1 MQQLIMCWKSLV
13 ARSLMLAA
21 LAAGRGER
29 MTAVAATRCSR
40 QPIGQRRGSGL
51 EWPDAQTSQ
60 VPYFSVV

>member
-1 MQQLIMCWKSLV
+1 MQQLIMCWKSLI

-21 LAAGRGER
+21 LAAGRGESA
-29 MTAVAATRCSR
+29 TAVAATRCSR

-51 EWPDAQTSQ
+51 GRADAQTRQ